1 MRFTLQPVKG
11 KEFVDRIGLLEEMVS
26 ELADKRSTMGY
37 ALSVK

>member
-11 KEFVDRIGLLEEMVS
+11 KEFVVLEEMVS
-26 ELADKRSTMGY
+26 ELADKRSTVRC